1 MFGIRLQNANFVKN
15 ILMVT
20 RDLLKI
26 IIQEGKEIIRDV
38 QLHPR
43 PFQYEPNAR
52 YVMVGVRQA
61 GKSYTL
67 YQIAKTLI
75 VDGYDLD
82 QFVYLDFDDE
92 RLIGMK
98 SDEFDFIL
106 QAHSSSSVKTP
117 VFFFDEI
124 QNVEGWEHFARRLAN
139 RKFKV
144 YISGSNAKMLS
155 REIQTTLGGRYL
167 ESRIF
172 PYSFNEYLGAKG
184 IILTNEWEFSSQR
197 HDVKRHFDEYFK
209 WGGFPELLLFNN
221 KRKWLNG
228 LYEKILLNDIM
239 LRNNVKNEM
248 AIRLTFRRLA
258 ESVMMPVSYTRISN
272 LIKAAGSSASVSTVS
287 DYVKYGKEGC
297 FIFSLENYAAKFSEK
312 ETVKKH
318 YFIDNGLLNV
328 FMSQGNSPLLENLIA
343 IDLYRKY
350 NKEVYFYHN
359 DFEVDFFLPEQKLAI
374 QVAYSVL
381 AGENINTLARE
392 LTGLD
397 KLSNRFPDIKLMIVT
412 FDEEGQVKS
421 KKGNNV
427 EIIPAWKFLIS

>member
-1 MFGIRLQNANFVKN
+1 MI
-15 ILMVT
+15 T

-26 IIQEGKEIIRDV
+26 IIQEGKEIIREV

-43 PFQYEPNAR
+43 PFDYEPNAR

-67 YQIAKTLI
+67 YQIAKRLI
-75 VDGYDLD
+75 EDGYEID

-98 SDEFDFIL
+98 SDEFDLIL
-106 QAHSSSSVKTP
+106 QTYNSSFTKTP

-172 PYSFNEYLGAKG
+172 PYSFREYLSAKG
-184 IILTNEWEFSSQR
+184 IVLTNNWEYGFER
-197 HDVKRHFDEYFK
+197 HDVKRSFDEYFK
-209 WGGFPELLLFNN
+209 WGGFPELFLFNN

-228 LYEKILLNDIM
+228 LYEKILLNDII

-287 DYVKYGKEGC
+287 DYMKYAREAC

-312 ETVKKH
+312 ETIKKH
-318 YFIDNGLLNV
+318 YFVDNGLLNV
-328 FMSQGNSPLLENLIA
+328 FMSQGNSPLLENIIA
-343 IDLYRKY
+343 IELYRKY
-350 NKEVYFYHN
+350 DEDVYFYHN

-381 AGENINTLARE
+381 ADENINTQERE
-392 LTGLD
+392 LAGLD
-397 KLSNRFPDIKLMIVT
+397 KLSNRFQGIKLLIIT
-412 FDEEGQVKS
+412 FDEEGQIKS
-421 KKGNNV
+421 KKGNDV
-427 EIIPAWKFLIS
+427 KIVPAWKFLLT

>member
-1 MFGIRLQNANFVKN
+1 MI
-15 ILMVT
+15 T
-20 RDLLKI
+20 RELLRI
-26 IIQEGKEIIRDV
+26 IIQEGKEIIREAE
-38 QLHPR
+38 LHPR
-43 PFQYEPNAR
+43 PFEYEPNAR

-67 YQIAKTLI
+67 YQIAKALI
-75 VDGYDLD
+75 EEGYELD

-106 QAHSSSSVKTP
+106 QAYNSSSIKTP

-167 ESRIF
+167 EERIF
-172 PYSFNEYLGAKG
+172 PYSFNEYLNTKG
-184 IILTNEWEFSSQR
+184 IELKKDWEYGAQR
-197 HDVKRHFDEYFK
+197 HDVKRYFDDYCK
-209 WGGFPELLLFNN
+209 WGGFPELLLFKN

-228 LYEKILLNDIM
+228 LYEKILLNDII

-258 ESVMMPVSYTRISN
+258 ESVMTPISYTRISN
-272 LIKAAGSSASVSTVS
+272 LIKATGYKISVSTVS
-287 DYVKYGKEGC
+287 DYIKYGKEAC
-297 FIFSLENYAAKFSEK
+297 FIFSLENYAAKFSER

-318 YFIDNGLLNV
+318 YFVDNGLLNV
-328 FMSQGNSPLLENLIA
+328 FMSHGNSPLLENIIA

-350 NKEVYFYHN
+350 NNKVYYYHN
-359 DFEVDFFLPEQKLAI
+359 DFEVDFFLPDQKLAI
-374 QVAYSVL
+374 QVAYSIL
-381 AGENINTLARE
+381 TGENINTLERE
-392 LTGLD
+392 LAGLD
-397 KLSNRFPDIKLMIVT
+397 RLSNRFPDTKLQIVT
-412 FDEEGQVKS
+412 FDEEGQVES
-421 KKGNNV
+421 KKGNII
-427 EIIPAWKFLIS
+427 EIVPVWKFLLS